1 MFDPHEILKQL
12 SLEEKASLCSGQ
24 DFWHLRGF
32 PRLNIPSMMFTDG
45 PHGLRKQ
52 VESPDHVG
60 LSDSEP
66 ATCFPPAV
74 TLASTWNVDLAKAM
88 GIALGLEC
96 KDQGVSVI
104 LGPGANI
111 KRHPYCGR
119 NFEYFSEDP
128 LLSGSMA
135 SAWIQ
140 GVQSQGIG
148 TSLKHFALNNQ
159 ESHRMVVDVIVDERS
174 MHDIYLKGFKKAIC
188 EAQPWTIMSAYNKVN
203 GYYMSEH
210 PSLLNPL
217 LRDTWGYEGA
227 VITDWGANHDRIAGI
242 KAGQDVEMPGGL
254 KSQIDVILDGV
265 KQGKITLEELDARVL
280 TILEL
285 IKKASLT
292 MSQSH
297 TPSSLDDH
305 HNLARIIASEGIVLL
320 KNESNL
326 LPLKK
331 SMNIAMIG
339 ELSKLPRYQGSGS
352 SLIHPHK
359 VVSLYDA
366 LSSSQVHFTY
376 APGYSLHHDDV
387 DPHLIQDAINH
398 AQRADVVICMVGL
411 PDRYESEGFDRKHPN
426 LPISHIKLIEALCAH
441 HPKVVVCCSHGS
453 SIVMPWHHQPQ
464 AILEAYLGGQASG
477 EALMDVLFGDVN
489 PSGKLAESFVHRME
503 DHLSHHYFPGHEK
516 QVQYR
521 EGIYVGYRWLS
532 TAGIKPAYP
541 FGYGLSYSSFKTF
554 NENVHLHHDEIVV
567 QGIIHNQS
575 PLDGAQ
581 TIQVYAQYVASKV
594 VRPKIVLIGFKKL
607 KIAAHESQTFT
618 IAIPI
623 SELAF
628 TQDGQRKCEAGE
640 VLIHVGTSSEDFFYS
655 SRIMIQSNDEIIDE
669 RHSPYF
675 QPQADFRPTQ
685 EDFESLLKHPI
696 PTMTPLKPFTL
707 NSTLKDVSIHP
718 LGKVLLWIVIKLSK
732 SGKKSVADEFN
743 QSMIEH
749 MIIEMPLRALINFSK
764 GKLSTKT
771 IQRLLNIMNV
781 GIIKTFKDKGT
792 SNETSF
798 K

>member
-1 MFDPHEILKQL
+1 MFNPHEILNQL
-12 SLEEKASLCSGQ
+12 TLEEKVSLCSGQ
-24 DFWHLRGF
+24 DFWHLRGI
-32 PRLNIPSMMFTDG
+32 PRLNIPSIMLTDG

-52 VESPDHVG
+52 VESADHVG
-60 LSDSEP
+60 LSDSDP

-74 TLASTWNVDLAKAM
+74 TLASTWNVDLAKSM
-88 GIALGLEC
+88 GIALALEC
-96 KDQGVSVI
+96 IDQGVSVI

-148 TSLKHFALNNQ
+148 TSLKHYALNNQ

-174 MHDIYLKGFKKAIC
+174 MHDIYLKGFKKAII

-210 PSLLNPL
+210 PTLLNPL
-217 LRDTWGYEGA
+217 LRGTWGYDGA
-227 VITDWGANHDRIAGI
+227 VITDWGANHDRVMGL
-242 KAGQDVEMPGGL
+242 KTGQDVEMPGGL
-254 KSQIDVILDGV
+254 RAQIDVIMEGL
-265 KQGKITLEELDARVL
+265 KQGKISLDELDSRVL
-280 TILEL
+280 TILNL
-285 IKKASLT
+285 IKKAS
-292 MSQSH
+292 
-297 TPSSLDDH
+297 SSLTQTHSPIVIEDH
-305 HNLARIIASEGIVLL
+305 HNLARIIAAEGIVLL

-326 LPLKK
+326 LPLNKTMK
-331 SMNIAMIG
+331 VAMIG
-339 ELSKLPRYQGSGS
+339 ELAKIPRYQGSGS

-359 VVSLYDA
+359 VVSLFDA
-366 LSSSQVHFTY
+366 FTAMNHHFTY
-376 APGYSLHHDDV
+376 AQGYALNHDEI

-398 AQRADVVICMVGL
+398 AQQADVVICMVGL
-411 PDRYESEGFDRKHPN
+411 PDRYESEGFDRHN
-426 LPISHIKLIEALCAH
+426 AHLPLSHIKLIEALCAH
-441 HPKVVVCCSHGS
+441 HPKVIVCCSNGS
-453 SIVMPWHHQPQ
+453 SILMPWKHQPQ
-464 AILEAYLGGQASG
+464 AIIEAYLGGQASG

-489 PSGKLAESFVHRME
+489 PSGKLAETFASKIE
-503 DHLSHHYFPGHEK
+503 DHASHEFFPGHDK

-521 EGIYVGYRWLS
+521 EGLYVGYRWF
-532 TAGIKPAYP
+532 TTVGVKPDYP
-541 FGYGLSYSSFKTF
+541 FGYGLSYSNFKTF

-575 PLDGAQ
+575 SIDGAQ
-581 TIQVYAQYVASKV
+581 VIQVYAQYVASKV

-607 KIAAHESQTFT
+607 KVSAHESLTFT
-618 IAIPI
+618 ITIPV
-623 SELAF
+623 SELSF
-628 TQDGQRKCEAGE
+628 TQNSVSKLEAGE

-655 SRIMIQSNDEIIDE
+655 SRINIQSNDEIKSEQD
-669 RHSPYF
+669 SPYY
-675 QPQADFRPTQ
+675 QPNALFKPTQ
-685 EDFESLLKHPI
+685 NDFEVLLKHPI
-696 PTMTPLKPFTL
+696 PKITPLKPFTL
-707 NSTLKDVSIHP
+707 NSTLKDISTHP
-718 LGKVLLWIVIKLSK
+718 IGKGLLWLVLKLSK

-749 MIIEMPLRALINFSK
+749 MIVEMPLRAIINFSK

-781 GIIKTFKDKGT
+781 GFIKSFNLKGT
-792 SNETSF
+792 SNE
-798 K
+798 